1 MIKIPLPPFESAL
14 DPKTHI
20 VCGLDEA
27 GRGPLVGDV
36 TAGCV
41 ILNPNDP
48 IEGLADS
55 KKLSEK
61 KRFALEIEIKN
72 RALAYGIGVC
82 SAKEIDE
89 LNILEASMEAMRRA
103 FRQAREM
110 LQHDIELALV
120 DGNRVPSGLGCE
132 ASAVVKGD
140 ARVSEISAAS
150 ILAKTERDRRMIELD
165 KIYPAYGFAKH
176 KGYPTAAHLKALAEL
191 PVLDCYRRSYAP
203 VRAVLAQRGLM

>member
-1 MIKIPLPPFESAL
+1 
-14 DPKTHI
+14 
-20 VCGLDEA
+20 
-27 GRGPLVGDV
+27 
-36 TAGCV
+36 
-41 ILNPNDP
+41 
-48 IEGLADS
+48 
-55 KKLSEK
+55 
-61 KRFALEIEIKN
+61 
-72 RALAYGIGVC
+72 
-82 SAKEIDE
+82 
-89 LNILEASMEAMRRA
+89 MEAMRRA